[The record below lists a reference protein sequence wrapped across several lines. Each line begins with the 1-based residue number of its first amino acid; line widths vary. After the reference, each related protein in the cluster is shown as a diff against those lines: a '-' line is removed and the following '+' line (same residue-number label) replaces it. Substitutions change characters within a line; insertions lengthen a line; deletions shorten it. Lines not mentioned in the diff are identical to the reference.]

1 MKASTRHRL
10 AWAIALGVDA
20 LQLGLIPI
28 TGSLSTWLNAPLDL
42 AAMAILWTLTGWHL
56 AYLPSLA
63 LELLPWVEVVPSW
76 TAAVWLATRTR
87 PKAEP

>member
-1 MKASTRHRL
+1 MQAPTRHRL

-42 AAMAILWTLTGWHL
+42 ATMAILWTLTGWHL

-76 TAAVWLATRTR
+76 TLAVWMATRGNAEDR
-87 PKAEP
+87 P

>member
-1 MKASTRHRL
+1 MKAPTRRRL
-10 AWAIALGVDA
+10 AWAVALAVDA
-20 LQLGLIPI
+20 LQVGLIPV

-42 AAMAILWTLTGWHL
+42 AALGILWTLTGWHL

-76 TAAVWLATRTR
+76 TAAVWMATRAKTG
-87 PKAEP
+87 AEP